1 MASFC
6 FIIALGLHLT
16 LFIEQPEY
24 IGLLTHE
31 SGVRVAIHAND
42 IFPYPEDVGLSAST
56 GQSTAIGVRQ
66 TELTRLPTP
75 WGICSDGMNYLYESN
90 YTYSQ
95 RSCEKK
101 CLMDRLAERC
111 GCITEIYPEYEEST
125 CSYLNSTQRKYSHF
139 LSVNVLCSSPYVR
152 TCSESELLTRFQ
164 ARSQEFA
171 KGGAKLYIWHCKLS
185 EPYIERVATTEIWAP
200 FWGQMGNIQ
209 YVWEWTFRWIGEF
222 FDGIVEV

>member
-66 TELTRLPTP
+66 V
-75 WGICSDGMNYLYESN
+75 
-90 YTYSQ
+90 
-95 RSCEKK
+95 
-101 CLMDRLAERC
+101 
-111 GCITEIYPEYEEST
+111 
-125 CSYLNSTQRKYSHF
+125 RKYQYAENGMCF
-139 LSVNVLCSSPYVR
+139 LVFVYS
-152 TCSESELLTRFQ
+152 
-164 ARSQEFA
+164 
-171 KGGAKLYIWHCKLS
+171 
-185 EPYIERVATTEIWAP
+185 
-200 FWGQMGNIQ
+200 
-209 YVWEWTFRWIGEF
+209 
-222 FDGIVEV
+222 